1 MKAHIISREYARGGI
16 ETIQAVNKTGMMFK
30 VVRERGRTTSVVLE
44 RSYNPD
50 AVKLAI
56 KSSKHAVVFLAA
68 HKAVTIEGWDKV
80 LAPQP

>member
-16 ETIQAVNKTGMMFK
+16 EVIKAVNKTGMMFN
-30 VVRERGRTTSVVLE
+30 VVRERGKTSSVAVE

-56 KSSKHAVVFLAA
+56 KASKHAVVFLAA
-68 HKAVTIEGWDKV
+68 HKAVTNEGWDSA
-80 LAPQP
+80 LEAQS